1 MAERFPGGDFGEAE
15 VLPIIEACPAD
26 TFFVDLEGRWLDDPK
41 HRTGGDAGPA
51 DVPRILWDLGLVK
64 YHMCQ
69 PIRHQRFPRRAVVMA
84 SVNSRVFFTH
94 ADRSYLS

>member
-1 MAERFPGGDFGEAE
+1 
-15 VLPIIEACPAD
+15 
-26 TFFVDLEGRWLDDPK
+26 
-41 HRTGGDAGPA
+41 
-51 DVPRILWDLGLVK
+51 
-64 YHMCQ
+64 MCQ